1 MDTVSTKDMATISK
15 LPSGMYQARVRR
27 GGYPTLSKI
36 FLNRHTALAWARK
49 TESEVERSVYLD
61 LSDSKELKLSF
72 VLTRYSE
79 EIAVT
84 HKGWRQ
90 EQSRCKGVS
99 GRLGAR
105 TPLELTPSALAEY
118 SEDRP
123 RQVSPKTAR
132 EELSPLQRVF
142 NVCLKDWGITLR
154 WCNEDHCL
162 YRRSGSDQEDSDSSG
177 GEAPGVSTNA
187 AAAEQC
193 IATVGPVCMKLGR
206 VDFAAPCRAWAG

>member
-1 MDTVSTKDMATISK
+1 MATISK
-15 LPSGMYQARVRR
+15 LPSGKYQVRVGR
-27 GGYPTLSKI
+27 GGYRTFSET
-36 FLNRHTALAWARK
+36 FSNRHTALAWARK

-61 LSDSKELKLSF
+61 LSDTKGLKLFS

-90 EQSRCKGVS
+90 EQSKCKGVS
-99 GRLGAR
+99 ERLGAR
-105 TPLELTPSALAEY
+105 KLLELTPSALAEY
-118 SEDRP
+118 REDRP
-123 RQVSPKTAR
+123 RQVSPKSAR
-132 EELSPLQRVF
+132 EELSLLQRVF
-142 NVCLKDWGITLR
+142 NICLKDWGITLR
-154 WCNEDHCL
+154 WCNEDHCAF
-162 YRRSGSDQEDSDSSG
+162 RRSGSDQEDSDSSG

-206 VDFAAPCRAWAG
+206 VDFAALCRAWAG